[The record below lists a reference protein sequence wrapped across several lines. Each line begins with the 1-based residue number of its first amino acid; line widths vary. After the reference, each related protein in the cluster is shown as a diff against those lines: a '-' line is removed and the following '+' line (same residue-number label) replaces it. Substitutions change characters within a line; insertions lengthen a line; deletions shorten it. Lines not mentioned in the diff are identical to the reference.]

1 MKKPQSSKIYIFF
14 TLFYAYFTLAIFEA
28 ARANFIPF
36 FINEFSVN
44 YSQISFVIALSQIGS
59 IVGCYTAGLFCEKFG
74 QRWTFI
80 VGSTTAFIISLS
92 SLFIGNI
99 YMLILFY
106 FVFNFARSFISISVD
121 STVPIVSIG
130 YEVLFINLTHFCYGM
145 GSFTGQSF
153 YGQLLFNNISWR
165 HIYFTLSFIFFIGI
179 ILGSFLKLPTIHT
192 EKSLN
197 TKVNKKD
204 LFKNPLLIIFI
215 FAMALMSAS
224 EGIISTWFINYM
236 NKSYAFN
243 AIQSAKFATIFFIS
257 FSLGRLTGGFLFQK
271 IGKIKGLK
279 LFLLSNAIIT
289 FFGIFMKENGLILI
303 SLSGYF
309 IALGYPT
316 YVIFAAELFSNC
328 PALAIGTI
336 TTASAIFYTVITVI
350 VGLLNDGIG
359 SYLAFYLIPL
369 FSLISFILLSILYKK
384 KKIIDTNCK

>member
-1 MKKPQSSKIYIFF
+1 MKKTQSSKIYIFF

-36 FINEFSVN
+36 FINEFSIN

-59 IVGCYTAGLFCEKFG
+59 IIGCYTAGIFCERFG
-74 QRWTFI
+74 QKITFLI
-80 VGSTTAFIISLS
+80 GSATAFAISLS
-92 SLFIGNI
+92 SIFIGNI
-99 YMLILFY
+99 YMLIIFY
-106 FVFNFARSFISISVD
+106 FVFNFARSFISLSVD

-165 HIYFTLSFIFFIGI
+165 HIYFTLSFVFFIGI
-179 ILGSFLKLPTIHT
+179 ILASFLKLPTIQT
-192 EKSLN
+192 EKSIC
-197 TKVNKKD
+197 KKINKKD
-204 LFKNPLLIIFI
+204 LFKNPLLILFI

-236 NKSYAFN
+236 NKSYTFN
-243 AIQSAKFATIFFIS
+243 AIQSAKFATIFFVS

-279 LFLLSNAIIT
+279 LFLISNAIIT
-289 FFGIFMKENGLILI
+289 FFGIFLKENGLILI
-303 SLSGYF
+303 SISGYF
-309 IALGYPT
+309 ISLGYPT
-316 YVIFAAELFSNC
+316 YIVFAAELFKEC

-336 TTASAIFYTVITVI
+336 TTASAIFYTLITLL
-350 VGLLNDGIG
+350 VGVLNDSIG
-359 SYLAFYLIPL
+359 SYLTFYLIPI
-369 FSLISFILLSILYKK
+369 FSALSFLILSILCKK
-384 KKIIDTNCK
+384 EKKNDSIT